1 MASLWS
7 SAAADNADASSATGA
22 VPTADAE
29 HRVVGLVEGKCGGS
43 GQTVPSFQLLLQM
56 ASASTGRP
64 LVPGGAFVVVVLLL
78 LVAVGAVA
86 GAAVMRVAVVAG
98 HREAWIRIE

>member
-43 GQTVPSFQLLLQM
+43 GQTVPPFQLLLQM
-56 ASASTGRP
+56 ASASTGWP
-64 LVPGGAFVVVVLLL
+64 LVPGGAFVVVLLL
-78 LVAVGAVA
+78 LVAAGAVA